1 MHPPC
6 EPFFREHDWAR
17 RACLVEGLTQ
27 ATAARQPS
35 WPQAHK
41 IDGLDELPGTGR
53 FLRVQSKQ
61 ALKYFIKKKA
71 IRPLQ
76 TLIDRDC

>member
-1 MHPPC
+1 
-6 EPFFREHDWAR
+6 
-17 RACLVEGLTQ
+17 LVEGLTQ
-27 ATAARQPS
+27 AVAARQPS

-61 ALKYFIKKKA
+61 ARIISLRRKQYDHYK
-71 IRPLQ
+71 L
-76 TLIDRDC
+76 